1 MGIQFEHVSYTYDA
15 RSPLR
20 QTALQDV
27 NIRLAEGA
35 LTGIA
40 GSSGSGKST
49 LLQLLNGI
57 LLPTEGTV
65 KVLDLRLSAGEK
77 PPKLAPLRR
86 RVGLVF
92 QFPEQQLFA
101 RTLEED
107 LSFGP
112 LNFGASP
119 EEAAHSARKALAA
132 MGLCE
137 SLLLRHPLQLSG
149 GQRRKAAI
157 ASVLAMDP
165 DILVLDEPG
174 ATLDQVS
181 RAELIQLLHRL
192 CREEGKTVIIVTHR
206 IDELLPYADR
216 WVIMHEGRAAFQGT
230 ARELVDAAGNLPDYG
245 LAVPEP
251 IRWWRE
257 LEAAYGL
264 QAEEPCLSPAALA
277 ERIAQ
282 LMQMDARKERAYA

>member
-1 MGIQFEHVSYTYDA
+1 MAIQLEHVSYTYDA
-15 RSPLR
+15 RSLLR

-27 NIRLAEGA
+27 NLELAEGL

-57 LLPTEGTV
+57 LLPTEGAV
-65 KVLDLRLSAGEK
+65 RVLDMTLAAGKK

-101 RTLEED
+101 ETLEKD
-107 LSFGP
+107 LMFGP
-112 LNFGASP
+112 VNFGAAP
-119 EEAAHSARKALAA
+119 EDAAARARKALKQ
-132 MGLCE
+132 MGLSE
-137 SLLLRHPLQLSG
+137 GLLSRHPLQLSG

-174 ATLDQVS
+174 ATLDQIS
-181 RAELIQLLHRL
+181 RMELTSLLHYL
-192 CREEGKTVIIVTHR
+192 CREEGKTIIVVTHH

-216 WVIMHEGRAAFQGT
+216 WVIMHEGRAVFHGT
-230 ARELVDAAGNLPDYG
+230 RRGLVDEAERLPGCG
-245 LAVPEP
+245 LSIPQP
-251 IRWWRE
+251 IRCWRE

-264 QAEEPCLSPAALA
+264 QAEEPCLSPSALA
-277 ERIAQ
+277 DRMVRLAS
-282 LMQMDARKERAYA
+282 AAAGKERVYA